1 MFYSITGKVIHTDA
15 GSVVLEAGGI
25 GYRLTVSGRTLG
37 YAADGA
43 SKGDVRLYTYLSVR
57 EDGIELFGFRDES
70 ELDLYKKLIS
80 VSGVGPKMGIALLS
94 ALSPEEIALA
104 VGGGDYRMLTCA
116 GCRQAHGRADN
127 PRAARQARSNACRR
141 RCGGYRSSGSAAGS
155 RQGGGCGEHA
165 ARARLRQSRDR
176 SRAARNRYA
185 GAVAGGHYQGGTE
198 KADVT
203 ARRRSGG
210 MPIDCDKGSER
221 L

>member
-57 EDGIELFGFRDES
+57 EDGGFRDES

-104 VGGGDYRMLTCA
+104 VGGGDYRMLTRAQGVGKRTAERIILELRDKLGAMPA
-116 GCRQAHGRADN
+116 GGDAEDIGAAAAPQDPGKAEDAESTLLVLGYGRAEI
-127 PRAARQARSNACRR
+127 AAALRGIDMQALSLEDIIK
-141 RCGGYRSSGSAAGS
+141 AA
-155 RQGGGCGEHA
+155 
-165 ARARLRQSRDR
+165 L
-176 SRAARNRYA
+176 
-185 GAVAGGHYQGGTE
+185 
-198 KADVT
+198 KKL
-203 ARRRSGG
+203 
-210 MPIDCDKGSER
+210 M
-221 L
+221 

>member
-15 GSVVLEAGGI
+15 GSVVLEAG
-25 GYRLTVSGRTLG
+25 RTLG

-43 SKGDVRLYTYLSVR
+43 SKGDVCLYTYLSVR

-104 VGGGDYRMLTCA
+104 VGGGDYRMLTRAQGVGKRTAERIILELRDKLGAMPA
-116 GCRQAHGRADN
+116 GG
-127 PRAARQARSNACRR
+127 
-141 RCGGYRSSGSAAGS
+141 GSAAGS

-185 GAVAGGHYQGGTE
+185 GAVAGGHHQGGTE

-221 L
+221 S

>member
-104 VGGGDYRMLTCA
+104 VGGGDYRMLTRAQGVGKRTAERIILELRDKLGAMPA
-116 GCRQAHGRADN
+116 GGGAEDIGAAAAPQDPGKAEDAESTLLVLGYGRAEI
-127 PRAARQARSNACRR
+127 AAALRGIDMQALSLE
-141 RCGGYRSSGSAAGS
+141 GIIKAA
-155 RQGGGCGEHA
+155 
-165 ARARLRQSRDR
+165 L
-176 SRAARNRYA
+176 
-185 GAVAGGHYQGGTE
+185 
-198 KADVT
+198 KKL
-203 ARRRSGG
+203 
-210 MPIDCDKGSER
+210 M
-221 L
+221 

>member
-104 VGGGDYRMLTCA
+104 VGGGGLA
-116 GCRQAHGRADN
+116 VVAAEHLVKIAVVLEADLLGN
-127 PRAARQARSNACRR
+127 LVAALIAVQQQLQRVFHP
-141 RCGGYRSSGSAAGS
+141 
-155 RQGGGCGEHA
+155 HA
-165 ARARLRQSRDR
+165 
-176 SRAARNRYA
+176 
-185 GAVAGGHYQGGTE
+185 V
-198 KADVT
+198 
-203 ARRRSGG
+203 
-210 MPIDCDKGSER
+210 
-221 L
+221 

>member
-104 VGGGDYRMLTCA
+104 VGGDYRMLTRAQGVGKRTAERIILELRDKLGAMPA
-116 GCRQAHGRADN
+116 GGDAEDIGAAAAPQDPGKAEDAESTLLVLGYGRA
-127 PRAARQARSNACRR
+127 
-141 RCGGYRSSGSAAGS
+141 
-155 RQGGGCGEHA
+155 EI
-165 ARARLRQSRDR
+165 
-176 SRAARNRYA
+176 
-185 GAVAGGHYQGGTE
+185 AVALRGIDMQALSLE
-198 KADVT
+198 DIIKA
-203 ARRRSGG
+203 ALKKL
-210 MPIDCDKGSER
+210 M
-221 L
+221 

>member
-104 VGGGDYRMLTCA
+104 VGGGDYRMLT
-116 GCRQAHGRADN
+116 RA
-127 PRAARQARSNACRR
+127 
-141 RCGGYRSSGSAAGS
+141 
-155 RQGGGCGEHA
+155 QGVGKRTAE
-165 ARARLRQSRDR
+165 RIILELRDR
-176 SRAARNRYA
+176 IP
-185 GAVAGGHYQGGTE
+185 
-198 KADVT
+198 
-203 ARRRSGG
+203 ARRRMRRALCS
-210 MPIDCDKGSER
+210 CSATAEQR
-221 L
+221 SQSRCAE